1 MTKVI
6 EKKLG
11 REKALGQTHKEHPR
25 AVIQIDPRQKPKSY
39 LGTLI
44 HEKLH
49 IMHPDWKEPKILK
62 DEHDL
67 TDLLWENNYR
77 QVKQGK
83 SH

>member
-11 REKALGQTHKEHPR
+11 REKALGQTHKTHPK

-49 IMHPDWKEPKILK
+49 IMFPDWSEARVIKAEK
-62 DEHDL
+62 DL
-67 TDLLWENNYR
+67 TDLLWQNDYR
-77 QVKQGK
+77 QVKNKKQ
-83 SH
+83 